1 MGFGDGGC
9 RVMSLNPS
17 ILLNRSLKA
26 QPEAMHLGAR
36 SQRWKKAASTCRR
49 SGVGHLSGVW
59 EGFGIAWIRLR
70 GRRVMAMGWILRLR
84 KFLVSKG

>member
-17 ILLNRSLKA
+17 ILLNRPLKA

-59 EGFGIAWIRLR
+59 EGFGIARIRLR
-70 GRRVMAMGWILRLR
+70 GSPGYGYGMDLKV
-84 KFLVSKG
+84 KEVSCE